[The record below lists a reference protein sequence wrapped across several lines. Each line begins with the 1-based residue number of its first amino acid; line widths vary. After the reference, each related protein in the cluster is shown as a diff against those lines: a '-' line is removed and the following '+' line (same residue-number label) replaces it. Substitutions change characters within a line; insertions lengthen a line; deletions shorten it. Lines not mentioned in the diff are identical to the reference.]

1 MRLSEL
7 LRLVPG
13 SRQLNRALR
22 RRYDPYAS
30 NRFLKFA
37 SPGHYYSPIPD
48 LELVNRA
55 RRSIFDDQVREIPGI
70 DNNEAAQLA
79 LLDDFSRFNDEIPFK
94 DTPSPGSRYYYQNPF
109 FSYGDAFILYSML
122 RHFRPKRIV
131 EVGSGF
137 SSAVMLDTNDAFL
150 SRECH
155 FTFIEPYPER
165 LLSLMEGPDAEGHR
179 IISTPV
185 QEAGL
190 EVFADLGPR
199 DILFIDSTHVAKIGS
214 DVVHLLTHVLPSLK
228 SGVIIH
234 FHDVFWPFEY
244 PEELI
249 RMGVAWNE
257 SYVLKAFLQFN
268 SQFRILF
275 FNSYL
280 AIHHRAILE
289 SKVPLFLKNTGGS
302 LWIEKI
308 LLMSSRLWSAPPAE
322 AWN

>member
-1 MRLSEL
+1 
-7 LRLVPG
+7 
-13 SRQLNRALR
+13 
-22 RRYDPYAS
+22 
-30 NRFLKFA
+30 LKFA

-55 RRSIFDDQVREIPGI
+55 RRSIFDDQVRAIPGI

-79 LLDDFSRFNDEIPFK
+79 LLDDFSRYNDEIPFK
-94 DTPSPGSRYYYQNPF
+94 DTSSPGFRYYYQNPF

-122 RHFRPKRIV
+122 RHFRPKRTV

-137 SSAVMLDTNDAFL
+137 SSALMLDTNDAFL

-155 FTFIEPYPER
+155 FTFIEPYPDR
-165 LLSLMEGPDAEGHR
+165 LLSLMEGQDAERHR
-179 IISTPV
+179 VISTPV

-190 EVFADLGPR
+190 EVFADLGSR

-280 AIHHRAILE
+280 AIHHRPLLE

-308 LLMSSRLWSAPPAE
+308 S
-322 AWN
+322 